1 MLRGQFSWSQASVF
15 TWTMW
20 GCLLFPSLPEW
31 TLIRESYQCAT
42 ASILNVHSAGG
53 TSVEASANSPAA
65 KSQWLVWTG
74 PSNQGIV
81 QEIES
86 SKSVSLAPPRDS
98 LKTDD
103 YSSSIEL
110 DHFISAHVCRGLFL
124 PSVLAYQSTLFIFI
138 KEQNGNFD
146 ITSTSCIS
154 LFEVFWRYCV

>member
-1 MLRGQFSWSQASVF
+1 MNNVGVPPLSQFAWVNTDQRK
-15 TWTMW
+15 
-20 GCLLFPSLPEW
+20 LPV
-31 TLIRESYQCAT
+31 RYCFSSQCAQCRWHKCGGISKFSCCKVSVT
-42 ASILNVHSAGG
+42 GVNRTIQSRHCAG
-53 TSVEASANSPAA
+53 NR
-65 KSQWLVWTG
+65 KH
-74 PSNQGIV
+74 
-81 QEIES
+81 S

-146 ITSTSCIS
+146 KTSTSCIS